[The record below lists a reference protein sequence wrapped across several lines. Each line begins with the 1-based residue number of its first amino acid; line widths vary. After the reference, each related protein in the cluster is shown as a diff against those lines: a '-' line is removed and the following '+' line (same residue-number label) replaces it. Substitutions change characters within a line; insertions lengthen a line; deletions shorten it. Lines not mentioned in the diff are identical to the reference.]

1 MLAAV
6 MWLVVV
12 VVFVGRG
19 CAGVDGYG
27 SGVGVVAVSSAPTQ
41 CLHSHIRWVS
51 EGTAFTCRY
60 IAQAATPLHPATL
73 KGSGSAR
80 DPCQNPGGGG
90 RA

>member
-1 MLAAV
+1 MVSGV

-12 VVFVGRG
+12 VVVL
-19 CAGVDGYG
+19 
-27 SGVGVVAVSSAPTQ
+27 VVVVLVLVVMVVVPVLLLFSAPTQ

>member
-1 MLAAV
+1 MFMGVLPAV

-19 CAGVDGYG
+19 CAGGDGDGRGVD
-27 SGVGVVAVSSAPTQ
+27 VVAVFSAPTQ

-60 IAQAATPLHPATL
+60 SAQAATPLHQPH
-73 KGSGSAR
+73 
-80 DPCQNPGGGG
+80 
-90 RA
+90 